1 MVRLMQLMERKGKE
15 TAREYAFRT
24 IKHNVISLG
33 LEPGSMISENE
44 LAAAIGVSRTPIRE
58 AFIELV
64 KLRIIE
70 IYPQKGSFISL
81 IDSEIVEEVR
91 FIRLVLELSM
101 VELACDIATEE
112 DIMLLEEN
120 LNLHEFYITH
130 KMLDKQLRQDNKF
143 HELLFTICKK
153 SFTHELLEG
162 MMTHFDR
169 VRSLSLSTSKE
180 SNVVSDH
187 RKLVNAIRYKDKVL
201 GKEIIEKH
209 LSRYKTDEEGLKKQY
224 PHYFK
229 ET

>member
-1 MVRLMQLMERKGKE
+1 MERKGKE

-24 IKHNVISLG
+24 IKHNIISLE

-58 AFIELV
+58 ALIELV

-81 IDSEIVEEVR
+81 IDSQIVEEIR

-101 VELACDIATEE
+101 VELACDIATAE

-120 LNLHEFYITH
+120 LNLHEFYIEH
-130 KMLDKQLRQDNKF
+130 NMLDKQLQLDNKF
-143 HELLFTICKK
+143 HELLFTICNK
-153 SFTHELLEG
+153 SFTHDLLEG
-162 MMTHFDR
+162 MMAHFDR
-169 VRSLSLSTSKE
+169 VRSLSLSIRRG
-180 SNVVSDH
+180 NVVLSDH
-187 RKLVNAIRYKDKVL
+187 RKIVEAIKNKDKDL
-201 GKEIIEKH
+201 AKEIVGNH
-209 LSRYKTDEEGLKKQY
+209 LSRYKTDEDELKEQY

-229 ET
+229 EEATQ